1 MKIPVL
7 KILSLA
13 LAALGNLP
21 ALEADSRRVELRGRW
36 VLDSA
41 GKAVGPDSF
50 RRGLQTSALLYRGS
64 ELLSV
69 GDQRSQYP
77 SHLFRISSA
86 SGLLLGPPMK
96 ITPPGEKPGES
107 RHFKTYRSIPNSDFE
122 GLAADPAVKNRL
134 YGITEDKVPWV
145 SILKLEKSGEQ
156 THVKLE
162 SLTQVLFPEGLKP
175 WDGNKNFRLEGI
187 ALGENSERAYLA
199 YERALDD
206 LPRVLEIKL
215 AGLAGKDTISARD
228 LEISF
233 DAVPRRP
240 DKKNS
245 LLNINDIQF
254 LRRENRSWLIAL
266 ARDQERIL
274 LIDLEKER
282 VARWLDLDLREPG
295 GGKIYWVSPEG
306 LAIDQEGGRLWI
318 INDPD
323 SVSGNYRR
331 RGVKKAAGMYA
342 LYAPLLFEMKLA
354 ELFPPAAGKK
364 P

>member
-7 KILSLA
+7 KILSI
-13 LAALGNLP
+13 AAAAFGTLQPLQ
-21 ALEADSRRVELRGRW
+21 ADNSRVELRGRW
-36 VLDSA
+36 VLDSG

-50 RRGLQTSALLYRGS
+50 RRGLQTSALLWRGS
-64 ELLSV
+64 VLLSV

-77 SHLFRISSA
+77 SHLFHINPANGR
-86 SGLLLGPPMK
+86 LLGPPMK
-96 ITPPGEKPGES
+96 ITPPGEKPGEN

-134 YGITEDKVPWV
+134 YGITEDKVPWISV
-145 SILKLEKSGEQ
+145 LRLEKSGGA
-156 THVKLE
+156 TTVKLE
-162 SLTQVLFPEGLKP
+162 SLTQVRFPEGLKP

-187 ALGENSERAYLA
+187 ALGEDSARAYLA

-206 LPRVLEIKL
+206 LPRILEIKL
-215 AGLAGKDTISARD
+215 ADLAGKDSVTARD

-233 DAVPRRP
+233 DSVTRRP
-240 DKKNS
+240 DKKKS

-254 LRRENRSWLIAL
+254 LRRDKRSWLIAL

-274 LIDLEKER
+274 LIDLEKAR
-282 VARWLDLDLREPG
+282 VVRWVDLDLREPG

-306 LAIDQEGGRLWI
+306 IAIDQQGGRLWI

-331 RGVKKAAGMYA
+331 RGVKKADGMYA
-342 LYAPLLFEMKLA
+342 LYAPLLFELKLA
-354 ELFPPAAGKK
+354 ELFPSAAGRK

>member
-7 KILSLA
+7 KILSI
-13 LAALGNLP
+13 AAATCVILP
-21 ALEADSRRVELRGRW
+21 ALQADTARVELRGKW
-36 VLDSA
+36 VLDPS

-50 RRGLQTSALLYRGS
+50 RRGLQTSALLWRNPA
-64 ELLSV
+64 LLSA

-77 SHLFRISSA
+77 GHLFLIDPA
-86 SGLLLGPPMK
+86 NGLLLAPPMK

-107 RHFKTYRSIPNSDFE
+107 RHFKAYRSIPNSDFE
-122 GLAADPAVKNRL
+122 GLAADPTAENRL
-134 YGITEDKVPWV
+134 YAITEDKVPWISV
-145 SILKLEKSGEQ
+145 LRLEKSGGK
-156 THVKLE
+156 TTVNLE
-162 SLTQVLFPEGLKP
+162 SLTQVRFPENLQP

-187 ALGENSERAYLA
+187 ALGGEPGKAYLA
-199 YERALDD
+199 YERAVDD
-206 LPRVLEIKL
+206 MPRILEISL
-215 AGLAGKDTISARD
+215 AGLGEKDTVSARD

-233 DAVPRRP
+233 DTVTRRP
-240 DKKNS
+240 DKKRS

-254 LRRENRSWLIAL
+254 LRRDNRSWLIAL

-274 LIDLEKER
+274 LIDLEKAR
-282 VARWLDLDLREPG
+282 VVRWVDLDLREPG

-306 LAIDQEGGRLWI
+306 IAIDREGGRLWI

-331 RGVKKAAGMYA
+331 RGVKKADGMYA

-354 ELFPPAAGKK
+354 LLFPSATGRK